1 MFQTTPK
8 SLRLSKISRLFET
21 CTRNYLFFFFNSCSR
36 ARTLARVER
45 KNDSDRLFKHSFN
58 SNFVESA
65 SRSHR
70 KILQK
75 NGVIASLYKQCTV
88 YEKRSEKSFCPSL
101 SSDRYLLDFPQCSA
115 YYLKKKKRERER
127 KVQTLTRFILTIREN
142 KRQRMAKRTASKSE
156 WAGRGWVLS
165 RDRLPG
171 QYRFGPYP
179 KHKRPEPDRRC
190 GRVISPFEINKP
202 VRGPKFPASGTTG
215 PGDVHPR
222 KKMDP
227 RAGFP
232 RQSPYT
238 HFGTEGT
245 TKSREREKERE
256 REDRWYRQPVHHRLH
271 PDTIPTGR
279 SLWKPDT
286 CWSGLPSNRTSTHR
300 ISAPST
306 PPTCRFSVVRCP
318 FVRDVSPLLAPSVY
332 LLRSGL
338 SLWSMTRASFVS
350 RGFALKGWIIIE
362 RYTKI
367 TRR

>member
-101 SSDRYLLDFPQCSA
+101 SSDRYLLDFPQRSA
-115 YYLKKKKRERER
+115 YYLKKKREREKSPNVDAIYFDDKGKQTAEDGKTDGVEVRMGREGVSFISWQAPGPIPVRAISETQTARAWSPMWSRNLAVWNKQTGSRAEISSVGNNRAGWRSSPEENGSSSRISATESVHPFRHGRNHQVERERER
-127 KVQTLTRFILTIREN
+127 
-142 KRQRMAKRTASKSE
+142 
-156 WAGRGWVLS
+156 
-165 RDRLPG
+165 
-171 QYRFGPYP
+171 
-179 KHKRPEPDRRC
+179 
-190 GRVISPFEINKP
+190 
-202 VRGPKFPASGTTG
+202 
-215 PGDVHPR
+215 
-222 KKMDP
+222 
-227 RAGFP
+227 
-232 RQSPYT
+232 
-238 HFGTEGT
+238 
-245 TKSREREKERE
+245 ERE